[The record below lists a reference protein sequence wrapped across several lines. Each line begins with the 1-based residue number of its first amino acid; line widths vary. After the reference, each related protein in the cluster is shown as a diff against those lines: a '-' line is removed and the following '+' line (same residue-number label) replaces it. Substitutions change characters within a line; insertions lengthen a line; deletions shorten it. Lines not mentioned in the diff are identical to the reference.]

1 MKSRSLCTCKTRF
14 AARSV
19 SNGIFELKDRKVHR
33 TNTGFRKK
41 KLSKL
46 QKKMYKYM
54 NQQKEILKNRWIF
67 LWYFEIK
74 IIYTNLKKNTKN

>member
-1 MKSRSLCTCKTRF
+1 MCVCSGEIKVVLSSTCKTRF

-19 SNGIFELKDRKVHR
+19 SYGIFELKHRKVHR

-46 QKKMYKYM
+46 QKKIYKYM
-54 NQQKEILKNRWIF
+54 NQQKEI
-67 LWYFEIK
+67 
-74 IIYTNLKKNTKN
+74 KKKSMDISLVL